1 MVIKYQ
7 PIFVQMPN
15 NALDTFSDFDKT
27 TTIKDAL
34 LIDIT
39 IIKNNELTV
48 IPKAPIKNINLNQ
61 TSIWVKSGLYVFNC
75 KRKNS

>member
-1 MVIKYQ
+1 
-7 PIFVQMPN
+7 MPN